1 MAEHQGFTEQDTS
14 TVSQLDTEHT
24 RVVAFEAKQSNQILI
39 QWLVLFKAPQ

>member
-1 MAEHQGFTEQDTS
+1 MAEHQGFTGQDTS
-14 TVSQLDTEHT
+14 TVSQLDTEH